1 MNEERCP
8 ECKKEN
14 SLFTKQH
21 DGNIVCKNCGVV
33 NESRIIDQS
42 YEKR

>member
-33 NESRIIDQS
+33 HEQRIID
-42 YEKR
+42 